1 MTSSPSAAFL
11 RLRGFIAERMRMSH
25 VYQPLM
31 LMELLGRRS
40 PAPAQDVARRILG
53 EDVTQIEYY
62 TERVKRMVGKVLTGN
77 GITRCEKGTYAL
89 VGGEELSDA
98 ERDQLLDLCRQR
110 LDAFREQRGEE
121 VFAHRSRN
129 RTPINGSIK
138 YRVLTRAKARC
149 ECCGAHEHQRALEVD
164 HIIPKNHGGSDDL
177 SNLQALCFR
186 CNAGK
191 RDTDSTDF
199 RGLQTS
205 YDQRQDGCVFCA
217 LEGSGRVLLENE
229 LALCIADAYPVSE
242 GHSLMIPRRH
252 VADGLDLHQPE
263 WNAVVDLLKQRREQ
277 LSALDAS
284 INGWNVGLNS
294 GAAAGQTVFHAHWH
308 LIPRRQ
314 GDCGEPRGGV
324 RGVIA
329 ERQSY

>member
-1 MTSSPSAAFL
+1 MPRPPSATYERL
-11 RLRGFIAERMRMSH
+11 RLFIAERMRMSH

-40 PAPAQDVARRILG
+40 PAPAEDVARRILG
-53 EDVTQIEYY
+53 EDVTQIDYY

-77 GITRCEKGTYAL
+77 GITRCERGLYSL
-89 VGGEELSDA
+89 VGGDELSDA
-98 ERDQLLDLCRQR
+98 ERDLLLELCRQR
-110 LDAFREQRGEE
+110 LDSFREQRGDEA
-121 VFAHRSRN
+121 FAHRSRN
-129 RTPINGSIK
+129 RTPISGSIK
-138 YRVLTRAKARC
+138 YRVLTRARGRC

-164 HIIPKNHGGSDDL
+164 HIVPRNHGGSDDI

-199 RGLQTS
+199 RGVVAS
-205 YDQRQDGCVFCA
+205 YRHREEACVFCA

-229 LALCIADAYPVSE
+229 LAVCIADAYPVTP
-242 GHSLMIPRRH
+242 GHSLVIPRRH
-252 VADGLDLHQPE
+252 VADGLELHQPE
-263 WNAVVDLLKQRREQ
+263 WNAAVDLLKQRRVQ
-277 LSALDAS
+277 LSAADPS
-284 INGWNVGLNS
+284 ITGWNVGLNS
-294 GAAAGQTVFHAHWH
+294 GKAAGQTVFHAHWH

-314 GDCGEPRGGV
+314 GDCAEPRGGV

-329 ERQSY
+329 ERQGY